1 MIATWRIYVLLPA
14 IFGPVSTIIL
24 SDLSSPVRTIQSF
37 PTAYCNGKDSRAIF
51 QSIQGGKK
59 DSIIDVGSRVL
70 LNAEGAR
77 GEVISRAVAQDES
90 KIYAR
95 GHLAGTVPDVKGHL
109 ECHGLVLS
117 DDSFI
122 YAVPE
127 LEASSANLEMSHEAA
142 VGKISEE
149 EINYLTSRG
158 ITEEDAESMIVR
170 GFLNMDITGLPDEL
184 AEQTQNMIDMSLDGM

>member
-1 MIATWRIYVLLPA
+1 M
-14 IFGPVSTIIL
+14 
-24 SDLSSPVRTIQSF
+24 
-37 PTAYCNGKDSRAIF
+37 
-51 QSIQGGKK
+51 
-59 DSIIDVGSRVL
+59 L

-95 GHLAGTVPDVKGHL
+95 GHLAGTVPTVKGHL

-142 VGKISEE
+142 VGKISED

-158 ITEEDAESMIVR
+158 IEEEEAESMIVR

-184 AEQTQNMIDMSLDGM
+184 AEQTQRMIDMSLDGM